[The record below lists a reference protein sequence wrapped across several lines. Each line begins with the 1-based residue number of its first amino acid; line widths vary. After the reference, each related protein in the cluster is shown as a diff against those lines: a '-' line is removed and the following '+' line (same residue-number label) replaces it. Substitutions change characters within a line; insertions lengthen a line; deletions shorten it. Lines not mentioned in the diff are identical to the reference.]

1 MGSPGPGTELSR
13 VQDGSGQCS
22 QSYGV
27 ILGWFCAEAAAAPD
41 DPYVSLPIRDV
52 L

>member
-1 MGSPGPGTELSR
+1 MGSPGPGTELTR

-22 QSYGV
+22 QSYSL
-27 ILGWFCAEAAAAPD
+27 ILGWFCAEPAAAPD